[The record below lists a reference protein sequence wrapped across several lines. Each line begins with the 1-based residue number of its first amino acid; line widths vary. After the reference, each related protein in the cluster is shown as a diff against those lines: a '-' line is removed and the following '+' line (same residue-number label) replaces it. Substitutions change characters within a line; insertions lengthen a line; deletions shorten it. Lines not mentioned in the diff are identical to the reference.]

1 MEFMRF
7 IRKPFTVEAIQIT
20 EQNMRE
26 VAKLIGTVKTKEG
39 VTFISLD
46 RRIVPN
52 VHRAFVGWYLTR
64 LEDNYRV
71 YAPKLFEAQFLESA
85 RFGNVTQEELDKML
99 YIEPDPAPP
108 HGIDRPVV

>member
-1 MEFMRF
+1 MEFMTF
-7 IRKPFTVEAIQIT
+7 IRKPFTVEAIEIT
-20 EQNMRE
+20 EENMKE
-26 VAKLIGTVKTKEG
+26 VATLIGTVRTKDG
-39 VTFISLD
+39 VTYISLD

-71 YAPKLFEAQFLESA
+71 YAPKLFASEFVEQA
-85 RFGNVTQEELDKML
+85 RFGNYTQTDLDAMFE
-99 YIEPDPAPP
+99 EPDPAPP